1 MSFIWTVSVTESH
14 NQFGHITS
22 FKAEAIGQP
31 GERRFR
37 LLVEAA
43 DGRTAVLW
51 LEKEQLFNLA
61 VTLKRLIAIT
71 EGAEGSAGELE
82 AAGAGGWETPEA
94 STPHLDLQVGRL
106 AVQYD
111 EPQKQVVITAYSV
124 ESPEDADLPDLSLV
138 SDRAEVSAF
147 ADQALQVCAAGRPL
161 CPLCG
166 APMGPGQHICPRHN
180 GHGQL
185 Q

>member
-1 MSFIWTVSVTESH
+1 MTESH

-22 FKAEAIGQP
+22 FKADAIGQP

-37 LLVEAA
+37 LLAEAA

-61 VTLKRLIAIT
+61 VTLKRLMAVAERDVEGLGTETVGIA
-71 EGAEGSAGELE
+71 EM
-82 AAGAGGWETPEA
+82 PEP
-94 STPHLDLQVGRL
+94 SMPDLDLQVDRL
-106 AVQYD
+106 AVQYN
-111 EPQKQVVITAYSV
+111 EPQKQVVITACSV
-124 ESPEDADLPDLSLV
+124 ESPEDIDLPDVSLV
-138 SDRAEVSAF
+138 ADLADVSAF
-147 ADQALQVCAAGRPL
+147 ADQALQICAAGRPL

-166 APMGPGQHICPRHN
+166 APMGPEQHICPRHN

>member
-1 MSFIWTVSVTESH
+1 MTESH

-22 FKAEAIGQP
+22 FKADAIGQP

-37 LLVEAA
+37 LLAEAA

-61 VTLKRLIAIT
+61 VALKRLMAVAERDV
-71 EGAEGSAGELE
+71 EGL
-82 AAGAGGWETPEA
+82 GADTVGMEEMPGPLVQD
-94 STPHLDLQVGRL
+94 LDIQVDRL
-106 AVQYD
+106 AVQYNG
-111 EPQKQVVITAYSV
+111 PQKQVVITAYSV
-124 ESPEDADLPDLSLV
+124 ESPEDADLPDVSLV
-138 SDRAEVSAF
+138 ADLTDVSAF
-147 ADQALQVCAAGRPL
+147 ADQALQLCAAGRPL

-166 APMGPGQHICPRHN
+166 APMGPEPHICPRHN

>member
-1 MSFIWTVSVTESH
+1 MTESH
-14 NQFGHITS
+14 NQFGRITS
-22 FKAEAIGQP
+22 FKADAIGQP

-61 VTLKRLIAIT
+61 VTLKRLVAVT
-71 EGAEGSAGELE
+71 EGDVEDLGAERVSMEE
-82 AAGAGGWETPEA
+82 IPE
-94 STPHLDLQVGRL
+94 PIMPDLDLQVSRFE
-106 AVQYD
+106 VRYD
-111 EPQKQVVITAYSV
+111 EPQKQVAITAYSV
-124 ESPEDADLPDLSLV
+124 ESPEDADLPDVSLV
-138 SDRAEVSAF
+138 SDLAKVSAF

-166 APMGPGQHICPRHN
+166 APMGPGHHICPRHN